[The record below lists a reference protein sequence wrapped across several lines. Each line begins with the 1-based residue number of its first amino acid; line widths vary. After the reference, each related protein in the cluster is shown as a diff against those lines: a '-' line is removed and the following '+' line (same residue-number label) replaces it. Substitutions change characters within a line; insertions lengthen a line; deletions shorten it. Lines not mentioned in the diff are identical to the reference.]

1 MQQQQDLL
9 NNFNENREHHYR
21 QQLIALQHD
30 MNLIIQCDPYD
41 SSFLEDAPEDISRV
55 VEEAA
60 ADTLYQNE
68 LSSHAGK
75 WYSEF
80 VHTVNEAKEQREIEL
95 IQLVVRPIQLP
106 TTLKT
111 LTLLQRDHD
120 MRLERLKYECD
131 FKLHLAAE
139 EYKQMTG
146 TLRERLVQ
154 HLTTK
159 RQRLLKDKEQLDI
172 ADTNAL
178 LLHPSQF
185 SITDPSSPGG
195 PTSRK
200 TRNTKH
206 RGDVEEGGNGVTAE
220 AGHKRKRRALEDDF
234 GSPSRNGYS
243 TPAERA
249 KLLNHAHQT
258 GPAYTVH
265 NLFTEKELNFQ
276 SHQAQIAAHH
286 FFSTSNKDRDTNGTT
301 GGTSK
306 RGARDNNVDTN
317 HTGMGTSHNP
327 SINPSSESEDQEPD
341 HEPNLTAP
349 EMDRT
354 ASQQQQ
360 FLQNTHITR
369 STRATAGG
377 NSALAA
383 LNLLSDLAEKA
394 STRPSLPY
402 ATVHSSHNARQGT
415 FLPSPSRAM
424 SEEIQEDLFEIERLQ
439 QRPMDYV
446 DEKAVEEALRP
457 LGVAAPRNNT
467 SGGADNGDGE
477 NVNGGNEDGGPGSW
491 LRSRSNLAPN
501 WPVYLDVHLVDVDP
515 RRANGSPS

>member
-1 MQQQQDLL
+1 
-9 NNFNENREHHYR
+9 
-21 QQLIALQHD
+21 
-30 MNLIIQCDPYD
+30 
-41 SSFLEDAPEDISRV
+41 
-55 VEEAA
+55 
-60 ADTLYQNE
+60 
-68 LSSHAGK
+68 
-75 WYSEF
+75 
-80 VHTVNEAKEQREIEL
+80 
-95 IQLVVRPIQLP
+95 
-106 TTLKT
+106 
-111 LTLLQRDHD
+111 

-131 FKLHLAAE
+131 FKLHLAAQ

-185 SITDPSSPGG
+185 SITNPSSPGG

-200 TRNTKH
+200 TRNIKH
-206 RGDVEEGGNGVTAE
+206 RGDVDDGGNNLAAE
-220 AGHKRKRRALEDDF
+220 PGHKRKRRALEDDF

-249 KLLNHAHQT
+249 KVLNHAQQT
-258 GPAYTVH
+258 GPAYTIDQ
-265 NLFTEKELNFQ
+265 LFTEKEMNLQ

-286 FFSTSNKDRDTNGTT
+286 FFSTSHKDGEANGAH
-301 GGTSK
+301 GGASK

-317 HTGMGTSHNP
+317 HTGIGTSHNP
-327 SINPSSESEDQEPD
+327 SINPSSESEDQETD
-341 HEPNLTAP
+341 HEATLTAP
-349 EMDRT
+349 DMDRT

-383 LNLLSDLAEKA
+383 LNLLSDLAEKV
-394 STRPSLPY
+394 SSRPSLPY
-402 ATVHSSHNARQGT
+402 ATVHSSQTRQGT
-415 FLPSPSRAM
+415 WLPNPSQLM
-424 SEEIQEDLFEIERLQ
+424 NEEIQEDLFDLERIEQ
-439 QRPMDYV
+439 QPREYV
-446 DEKAVEEALRP
+446 DKKVIEDALRP
-457 LGVAAPRNNT
+457 LGVSATKNNT
-467 SGGADNGDGE
+467 TGGADGGENGDGLDGS
-477 NVNGGNEDGGPGSW
+477 GGDGDGPGRW

-515 RRANGSPS
+515 RRAVGVNGSS